1 MNNKKFSKEP
11 KASSGLHDIQMEIM
25 SKINDEK
32 KTIEENK
39 FRIKFN
45 EELDLFLNHLEK
57 KH

>member
-1 MNNKKFSKEP
+1 
-11 KASSGLHDIQMEIM
+11 M

-39 FRIKFN
+39 FRAKFN